1 MIVFGGVMGL
11 LAGYGALRMM
21 GDNGIGMFA
30 TPSEAVNE
38 PATPATAKEST
49 TPDWAKPREP
59 RTQPERQIRPEPRTR
74 REPRIGLQ
82 EPVVPRD
89 TPKALDPLPF
99 GEPKP
104 LQLVAPPPPPAIP
117 TPSAVVTLSLDDA
130 LISVIATPDGIP
142 VDELLCDVAFSNN
155 LFDRYGDQT
164 LRTLFVER
172 QGDRAKK
179 LHELPLT
186 IDGAGAAIEIRVKH
200 NSKTAVCEIRSQF
213 SLPVNGIEPLTT
225 DRGTTIH
232 NKLTK
237 MQVDIA
243 AYKQQLP
250 ELKKAKQEIESALS
264 SAQRIANG
272 PASNAQQMA
281 VKNAAIGEVRRL
293 NALLGKNVAATNRA
307 QALVDDEGAIA
318 AELKCLDEISVYAK
332 EIANHGFVYVRFY
345 KGDVTVPAVVK

>member
-1 MIVFGGVMGL
+1 MT
-11 LAGYGALRMM
+11 LA
-21 GDNGIGMFA
+21 
-30 TPSEAVNE
+30 
-38 PATPATAKEST
+38 
-49 TPDWAKPREP
+49 
-59 RTQPERQIRPEPRTR
+59 
-74 REPRIGLQ
+74 
-82 EPVVPRD
+82 
-89 TPKALDPLPF
+89 
-99 GEPKP
+99 
-104 LQLVAPPPPPAIP
+104 
-117 TPSAVVTLSLDDA
+117 LDDA

-164 LRTLFVER
+164 LRTLFIER

-200 NSKTAVCEIRSQF
+200 NNKTAVCEIRPQF

-225 DRGTTIH
+225 ERGTSIH

-237 MQVDIA
+237 MQVDID

-250 ELKKAKQEIESALS
+250 ELKKAKQELESELS
-264 SAQRIANG
+264 KAQSAASG
-272 PASNAQQMA
+272 PANNAQQLA
-281 VKNAAIGEVRRL
+281 LRNAARAAVRQL
-293 NALLGKNVAATNRA
+293 NALLGKNVTATNRA
-307 QALVDDEGAIA
+307 QALVDDEKAIA
-318 AELKCLDEISVYAK
+318 AELKCLDEVSVYAK